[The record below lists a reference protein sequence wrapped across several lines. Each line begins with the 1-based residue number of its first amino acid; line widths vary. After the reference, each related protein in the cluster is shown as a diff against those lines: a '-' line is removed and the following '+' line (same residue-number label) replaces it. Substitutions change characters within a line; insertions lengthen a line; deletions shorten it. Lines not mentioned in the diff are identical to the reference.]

1 LPIFDCKGIKAK
13 CRMSSAK
20 STSGTRWFAYLYLA

>member
-13 CRMSSAK
+13 CRMSLKRVDIRHALFLLSV
-20 STSGTRWFAYLYLA
+20 LL